1 MAKHQ
6 KTIILAGINAY
17 LGETVRRPAALR
29 PARGTKY
36 FTTCSFITSIRGA
49 LDTVKS
55 GQKRRARIVVRPSRH
70 HLGLHELY
78 TYHFPTHWSDA
89 CQANRELIK
98 LAQRQAHDIESD
110 HSSAS
115 LEWRTRFLAQLINPE
130 PDKKQYPH
138 FYSFVYTTIY
148 SALRAA
154 YQASQGVTFEP
165 VSTDKK
171 CVHSC
176 VCRKKVVP
184 LHPNLT
190 KNTCLYEKN
199 LSYPSVFGALA
210 WVDGEG
216 TSVFHVAGNAQRAPL
231 PARTAANRRNALRL
245 RHGAVPVGQTDAS
258 DAQRR
263 ESASGCRV

>member
-6 KTIILAGINAY
+6 KSIILAGINAY

-36 FTTCSFITSIRGA
+36 FTTCPFITSIRGA

-70 HLGLHELY
+70 HPELHELY

-110 HSSAS
+110 HSAAS
-115 LEWRTRFLAQLINPE
+115 LEWRTRFLAQLIKPE

-138 FYSFVYTTIY
+138 FFSFVYTTIY

-199 LSYPSVFGALA
+199 LSYPSVFGAVA
-210 WVDGEG
+210 WIDGEG
-216 TSVFHVAGNAQRAPL
+216 TSVLHVAGNAQRTPL
-231 PARTAANRRNALRL
+231 LARTAANQRNALRL